1 MSTGAS
7 RTASSRPTF
16 GIIGAV
22 VGLVATLGELDKPE
36 KLGAGIAGAFVATF
50 LGVFMANGVMLP
62 LSNRMKRLS
71 AQEVQAREMVMEG
84 VLAIQ
89 GGQNPRV
96 IEETLMSYLSP
107 GDCRSVAIGERLMS
121 AKSRGH
127 HRHEEHEEHEE
138 HVNHEAWVI
147 PYADMLTLLMALF
160 LVLFAVGRTDIEKF
174 KKLAESFR
182 QEFGNG
188 GSAEIVSVGTGTSGD
203 TPMDGGDGVLD
214 SPGLLPT
221 AEQVEVAIEQSEQ
234 AAAEVAVGEL
244 DSVREHI
251 QGLADQQ
258 GVGDKIAFRFE
269 GRGLVLTILDD
280 TVLFEPGQATL
291 QPAGL
296 SILDLVTSSLLNA
309 GHDVAIEG
317 HTDSRPISTS
327 RYPSNWELSTARATS
342 VLRYMLL
349 QGFDPARISAS
360 GYADTRP
367 MADNDTPEGQA
378 ANRRVEIV
386 IVSDIPLDRAVEIDG

>member
-1 MSTGAS
+1 MSG
-7 RTASSRPTF
+7 
-16 GIIGAV
+16 
-22 VGLVATLGELDKPE
+22 
-36 KLGAGIAGAFVATF
+36 
-50 LGVFMANGVMLP
+50 
-62 LSNRMKRLS
+62 
-71 AQEVQAREMVMEG
+71 
-84 VLAIQ
+84 
-89 GGQNPRV
+89 
-96 IEETLMSYLSP
+96 
-107 GDCRSVAIGERLMS
+107 
-121 AKSRGH
+121 KSRGN

-182 QEFGNG
+182 HEFGNG
-188 GSAEIVSVGTGTSGD
+188 GSAEIVSVGTGSTGD
-203 TPMDGGDGVLD
+203 TPIDGGNGVLD
-214 SPGLLPT
+214 SPGMQPT
-221 AEQVEVAIEQSEQ
+221 PEQIDTAIKDAEK
-234 AAAEVAVGEL
+234 AAAETAVAQL
-244 DSVREHI
+244 DTVRQEIQSV
-251 QGLADQQ
+251 ADAQ
-258 GVGDKIAFRFE
+258 GVGDKITFTFE
-269 GRGLVLTILDD
+269 GRGLILTILDD

-296 SILDLVTSSLLNA
+296 SILDLVTASLVKVPN
-309 GHDVAIEG
+309 DIAIEG

-349 QGFDPARISAS
+349 QGFDPARISAA

-367 MADNDTPEGQA
+367 VADNATPEGQA

-386 IVSDIPLDRAVEIDG
+386 IVSDIPLDKAVEIDG

>member
-1 MSTGAS
+1 MSS
-7 RTASSRPTF
+7 
-16 GIIGAV
+16 
-22 VGLVATLGELDKPE
+22 
-36 KLGAGIAGAFVATF
+36 
-50 LGVFMANGVMLP
+50 
-62 LSNRMKRLS
+62 
-71 AQEVQAREMVMEG
+71 
-84 VLAIQ
+84 
-89 GGQNPRV
+89 
-96 IEETLMSYLSP
+96 
-107 GDCRSVAIGERLMS
+107 
-121 AKSRGH
+121 KSRGS

-188 GSAEIVSVGTGTSGD
+188 GTAEIVSVGTGSTGD
-203 TPMDGGDGVLD
+203 TPIQGGDGVLD
-214 SPGLLPT
+214 NPAITPT
-221 AEQVEVAIEQSEQ
+221 QTQIESAIEMAQKN
-234 AAAEVAVGEL
+234 AAENAVSEL
-244 DSVREHI
+244 NGVREQI
-251 QGLADQQ
+251 QAVADAQGL
-258 GVGDKIAFRFE
+258 GDKIAFRFE
-269 GRGLVLTILDD
+269 GRGLVVTVLDD
-280 TVLFEPGQATL
+280 SVLFEPGQATL
-291 QPAGL
+291 QPPGL
-296 SILDLVTSSLLNA
+296 AILDLVTASLMALPN
-309 GHDVAIEG
+309 DIAIEG

-367 MADNDTPEGQA
+367 VADNATPEGQS

-386 IVSDIPLDRAVEIDG
+386 IVSDIPLDAAVEIDG

>member
-1 MSTGAS
+1 
-7 RTASSRPTF
+7 
-16 GIIGAV
+16 
-22 VGLVATLGELDKPE
+22 
-36 KLGAGIAGAFVATF
+36 
-50 LGVFMANGVMLP
+50 
-62 LSNRMKRLS
+62 
-71 AQEVQAREMVMEG
+71 
-84 VLAIQ
+84 
-89 GGQNPRV
+89 
-96 IEETLMSYLSP
+96 
-107 GDCRSVAIGERLMS
+107 MS

-188 GSAEIVSVGTGTSGD
+188 GSAEIVSVDTGTTGD
-203 TPMDGGDGVLD
+203 TPIDGGNGVLE

-221 AEQVEVAIEQSEQ
+221 AEQVDAAIQQAEQS
-234 AAAEVAVGEL
+234 AAEVAVGEL
-244 DSVREHI
+244 NGVREQI
-251 QGLADQQ
+251 QSLADQQ

-291 QPAGL
+291 QSAGL

-367 MADNDTPEGQA
+367 VAANDTPEGQA

-386 IVSDIPLDRAVEIDG
+386 IVSDIPLDKAVEIDG

>member
-1 MSTGAS
+1 
-7 RTASSRPTF
+7 
-16 GIIGAV
+16 
-22 VGLVATLGELDKPE
+22 
-36 KLGAGIAGAFVATF
+36 
-50 LGVFMANGVMLP
+50 
-62 LSNRMKRLS
+62 
-71 AQEVQAREMVMEG
+71 
-84 VLAIQ
+84 
-89 GGQNPRV
+89 
-96 IEETLMSYLSP
+96 
-107 GDCRSVAIGERLMS
+107 MS

-188 GSAEIVSVGTGTSGD
+188 GSAEIVSVDTGTTGD
-203 TPMDGGDGVLD
+203 TPIDGGNGVLE

-221 AEQVEVAIEQSEQ
+221 AEQVDAAIQQAEQS
-234 AAAEVAVGEL
+234 AAEVAVGEL
-244 DSVREHI
+244 NGVREQI

-291 QPAGL
+291 QSAGL

-367 MADNDTPEGQA
+367 VAANDTPEGQA

-386 IVSDIPLDRAVEIDG
+386 IVSDIPLDKAVEIDG

>member
-1 MSTGAS
+1 
-7 RTASSRPTF
+7 
-16 GIIGAV
+16 
-22 VGLVATLGELDKPE
+22 
-36 KLGAGIAGAFVATF
+36 
-50 LGVFMANGVMLP
+50 
-62 LSNRMKRLS
+62 
-71 AQEVQAREMVMEG
+71 
-84 VLAIQ
+84 
-89 GGQNPRV
+89 
-96 IEETLMSYLSP
+96 
-107 GDCRSVAIGERLMS
+107 MS

-127 HRHEEHEEHEE
+127 HTHEEHEEHEE

-182 QEFGNG
+182 HEFGNG
-188 GSAEIVSVGTGTSGD
+188 GSAEIVSVGTGSTGD
-203 TPMDGGDGVLD
+203 TPIEGGNGVLD
-214 SPGLLPT
+214 NPQVQPSET
-221 AEQVEVAIEQSEQ
+221 QIEAAVEQQQ
-234 AAAEVAVGEL
+234 HDAAEVAVGAL
-244 DSVREHI
+244 DDVREEI
-251 QGLADQQ
+251 QTLADAQ

-280 TVLFEPGQATL
+280 SVLFSPGQATL
-291 QPAGL
+291 QPQGL
-296 SILDLVTSSLLNA
+296 GILDLVTPSLMNA
-309 GHDVAIEG
+309 PNDVAIEG

-349 QGFDPARISAS
+349 QGFDPARVSAA

-367 MADNDTPEGQA
+367 VADNATPEGQA

-386 IVSDIPLDRAVEIDG
+386 IVSDIPLDSAVEIDG

>member
-1 MSTGAS
+1 MS
-7 RTASSRPTF
+7 
-16 GIIGAV
+16 
-22 VGLVATLGELDKPE
+22 
-36 KLGAGIAGAFVATF
+36 
-50 LGVFMANGVMLP
+50 
-62 LSNRMKRLS
+62 
-71 AQEVQAREMVMEG
+71 
-84 VLAIQ
+84 
-89 GGQNPRV
+89 
-96 IEETLMSYLSP
+96 
-107 GDCRSVAIGERLMS
+107 
-121 AKSRGH
+121 KSRGH

-182 QEFGNG
+182 KEFGNG
-188 GSAEIVSVGTGTSGD
+188 GSAEIISVGTGSTGD
-203 TPMDGGDGVLD
+203 TPIQGGTGVLD
-214 SPGLLPT
+214 NVEVRPT
-221 AEQVEVAIEQSEQ
+221 ESQIEEAIEVAAETAAQVEVEHLGDVRDGIQ
-234 AAAEVAVGEL
+234 A
-244 DSVREHI
+244 
-251 QGLADQQ
+251 QADAQ

-280 TVLFEPGQATL
+280 SVLFEAAQATL
-291 QPAGL
+291 QPGGI
-296 SILDLVTSSLLNA
+296 SILDLVMPALQELPN
-309 GHDVAIEG
+309 DIAIEG

-349 QGFDPARISAS
+349 QGFDPNRISAA

-367 MADNDTPEGQA
+367 IADNATPEGQA

-386 IVSDIPLDRAVEIDG
+386 VVSDIPLGPALEIDG

>member
-1 MSTGAS
+1 
-7 RTASSRPTF
+7 
-16 GIIGAV
+16 
-22 VGLVATLGELDKPE
+22 
-36 KLGAGIAGAFVATF
+36 
-50 LGVFMANGVMLP
+50 
-62 LSNRMKRLS
+62 
-71 AQEVQAREMVMEG
+71 
-84 VLAIQ
+84 
-89 GGQNPRV
+89 
-96 IEETLMSYLSP
+96 
-107 GDCRSVAIGERLMS
+107 MS

-160 LVLFAVGRTDIEKF
+160 LVLFAVGRTDIAKF

-188 GSAEIVSVGTGTSGD
+188 GSAEIVSVGTGSTGE
-203 TPMDGGDGVLD
+203 TPIDGGNGVLD
-214 SPGLLPT
+214 SPGVQPT
-221 AEQVEVAIEQSEQ
+221 QTQIETAVQNAEKT
-234 AAAEVAVGEL
+234 AAEAAVGEL
-244 DSVREHI
+244 NTVRDQI
-251 QGLADQQ
+251 QSLADGQ

-269 GRGLVLTILDD
+269 GRGLILTILDD

-291 QPAGL
+291 QPTGL
-296 SILDLVTSSLLNA
+296 GILDLVTASLLPTA
-309 GHDVAIEG
+309 HDVSIEG
-317 HTDSRPISTS
+317 HTDARPISTA

-349 QGFDPARISAS
+349 QGFDPARISAA

-367 MADNDTPEGQA
+367 VADNATPEGQA

-386 IVSDIPLDRAVEIDG
+386 IVSDIPLDEAVQIDG

>member
-1 MSTGAS
+1 
-7 RTASSRPTF
+7 
-16 GIIGAV
+16 
-22 VGLVATLGELDKPE
+22 
-36 KLGAGIAGAFVATF
+36 
-50 LGVFMANGVMLP
+50 
-62 LSNRMKRLS
+62 
-71 AQEVQAREMVMEG
+71 
-84 VLAIQ
+84 
-89 GGQNPRV
+89 
-96 IEETLMSYLSP
+96 
-107 GDCRSVAIGERLMS
+107 MS

-188 GSAEIVSVGTGTSGD
+188 GSAEIVSVDTGTTGD
-203 TPMDGGDGVLD
+203 TPIDGGNGVLE

-221 AEQVEVAIEQSEQ
+221 AEQVDAAIQQAEQL
-234 AAAEVAVGEL
+234 AAEVAVGEL
-244 DSVREHI
+244 NGVREQI
-251 QGLADQQ
+251 QSLADQQ

-291 QPAGL
+291 QSAGL

-367 MADNDTPEGQA
+367 VAANDTPEGQA

-386 IVSDIPLDRAVEIDG
+386 IVSDIPLDKAVEIDG